1 MRKGRT
7 SKPVKGGKPSG
18 ENRKNVKTTWPG
30 WGGAERLRKQ
40 VRRFAEVARIELMSS
55 EAFETITLEGI
66 LAPKNLYQALL
77 KVEANKGSAG
87 VDGMGTGELRRY
99 FLEHPGELTDKI
111 RKGEYKP
118 SPIKRVYIPKDNGE
132 QRPLGIPTVID
143 RFVQQAVTL
152 VLSREYE
159 KVFRNMSYGFRP
171 NRDCRMAVRKAMEH
185 IKDGYVWVVDLDLR
199 KFFDTVN
206 HSKLIQLLSGRIKD
220 GRVISLIHKFLRAQI
235 CKDGKVGKPNTIGTP
250 QGGVISPL
258 LANVLLNELDQKVED
273 KGIRAVRYAD
283 DAVFFARSR
292 KAAQRIL
299 AWVSN
304 FIEKKLILKVNQ
316 EKTKI
321 LKVGSPE
328 VQFLGFSFTNSVTKK
343 KKARFPDYKYFPV
356 VHRKKRTKLKEKL
369 RALTDRK
376 AIGGIDVVKAKLRL
390 ALKGWANYFKKAV
403 PVWWRIQTDS
413 WLHRRIRQ
421 LLWKQWKKPRKRYE
435 ELKKRWKN
443 APEIG
448 KFAYS
453 SNRYWA
459 MAKAYPIHQALSNQ
473 NLRDEGWYDLEK
485 ALRETR

>member
-1 MRKGRT
+1 
-7 SKPVKGGKPSG
+7 
-18 ENRKNVKTTWPG
+18 
-30 WGGAERLRKQ
+30 
-40 VRRFAEVARIELMSS
+40 MSS

-87 VDGMGTGELRRY
+87 VDGMGTGELRKY

-118 SPIKRVYIPKDNGE
+118 SPIKHVYIPKDNGE

-159 KVFRNMSYGFRP
+159 KVFRDMSYGFRP
-171 NRDCRMAVRKAMEH
+171 NRDCRMAVRKAMER

-206 HSKLIQLLSGRIKD
+206 HSKLIQLLSERIKD

-235 CKDGKVGKPNTIGTP
+235 SEDGKVGKPNTIGTP

-316 EKTKI
+316 EKTKT
-321 LKVGSPE
+321 LRVGSPE

-369 RALTDRK
+369 RALTDRR
-376 AIGGIDVVKAKLRL
+376 AIGGIDAVKAKLRL
-390 ALKGWANYFKKAV
+390 ALKGWSNYFKKAV
-403 PVWWRIQTDS
+403 PVWWRIKTDS

-421 LLWKQWKKPRKRYE
+421 LLWK
-435 ELKKRWKN
+435 N
-443 APEIG
+443 
-448 KFAYS
+448 
-453 SNRYWA
+453 
-459 MAKAYPIHQALSNQ
+459 
-473 NLRDEGWYDLEK
+473 
-485 ALRETR
+485 

>member
-1 MRKGRT
+1 
-7 SKPVKGGKPSG
+7 
-18 ENRKNVKTTWPG
+18 
-30 WGGAERLRKQ
+30 
-40 VRRFAEVARIELMSS
+40 MSS

-87 VDGMGTGELRRY
+87 VDGMGTGELRKY

-159 KVFRNMSYGFRP
+159 KVFRDMSYGFRP

-206 HSKLIQLLSGRIKD
+206 HSKLIQLLSERIKE

-235 CKDGKVGKPNTIGTP
+235 SEDGKVGKPNTIGTP

-316 EKTKI
+316 EKTKT
-321 LKVGSPE
+321 LRVGSPE

-369 RALTDRK
+369 RALTDRR
-376 AIGGIDVVKAKLRL
+376 AIGGIDAVKAKLRL
-390 ALKGWANYFKKAV
+390 ALKGWSNYFKKAV
-403 PVWWRIQTDS
+403 SVWWRIKTDS

-421 LLWKQWKKPRKRYE
+421 LLWKQW
-435 ELKKRWKN
+435 
-443 APEIG
+443 
-448 KFAYS
+448 
-453 SNRYWA
+453 
-459 MAKAYPIHQALSNQ
+459 
-473 NLRDEGWYDLEK
+473 
-485 ALRETR
+485 

>member
-1 MRKGRT
+1 
-7 SKPVKGGKPSG
+7 
-18 ENRKNVKTTWPG
+18 
-30 WGGAERLRKQ
+30 
-40 VRRFAEVARIELMSS
+40 MSS

-87 VDGMGTGELRRY
+87 VDGMGTGELRKY

-159 KVFRNMSYGFRP
+159 KVFRDMSYGFRP

-206 HSKLIQLLSGRIKD
+206 HSKLIQLLSERIKD

-235 CKDGKVGKPNTIGTP
+235 SEDGKVGKPNTIGTP

-316 EKTKI
+316 EKTKT
-321 LKVGSPE
+321 LRVGSPE

-369 RALTDRK
+369 RALTDRR
-376 AIGGIDVVKAKLRL
+376 AIGGIDAVKAKLRL
-390 ALKGWANYFKKAV
+390 ALKGWSNYFKKAV
-403 PVWWRIQTDS
+403 PVWWRIKTDS

-421 LLWKQWKKPRKRYE
+421 LLWKQWKKPGKRQE
-435 ELKKRWKN
+435 ELKKRWKD

-448 KFAYS
+448 EFAYLS
-453 SNRYWA
+453 L
-459 MAKAYPIHQALSNQ
+459 IHI
-473 NLRDEGWYDLEK
+473 
-485 ALRETR
+485 

>member
-1 MRKGRT
+1 
-7 SKPVKGGKPSG
+7 
-18 ENRKNVKTTWPG
+18 
-30 WGGAERLRKQ
+30 
-40 VRRFAEVARIELMSS
+40 MSS

-87 VDGMGTGELRRY
+87 VDGMGTGELRKY

-159 KVFRNMSYGFRP
+159 KVFRDMSYGFRP

-206 HSKLIQLLSGRIKD
+206 HSKLIQLLSERIKD

-235 CKDGKVGKPNTIGTP
+235 SEDGKVGKPNTIGTP

-321 LKVGSPE
+321 LRVGSPE

-369 RALTDRK
+369 RALTDRR
-376 AIGGIDVVKAKLRL
+376 AIGGIDAVKAKLRL
-390 ALKGWANYFKKAV
+390 ALKGWSNYFKKAV
-403 PVWWRIQTDS
+403 PVWWRIKTDS

-421 LLWKQWKKPRKRYE
+421 LLWKQWKKPGKRQE
-435 ELKKRWKN
+435 ELKKRWKD

-448 KFAYS
+448 EFAYS

-459 MAKAYPIHQALSNQ
+459 IAKAYPIHQALNNQ
-473 NLRDEGWYDLEK
+473 NLWNEGWYDLEK

>member
-1 MRKGRT
+1 
-7 SKPVKGGKPSG
+7 
-18 ENRKNVKTTWPG
+18 
-30 WGGAERLRKQ
+30 
-40 VRRFAEVARIELMSS
+40 MSS

-87 VDGMGTGELRRY
+87 VDGMGTGELRKY

-159 KVFRNMSYGFRP
+159 KVFRDMSYGFRP

-185 IKDGYVWVVDLDLR
+185 IKDGYWWVVDLDLR

-206 HSKLIQLLSGRIKD
+206 HSKLIQLLSERIKE

-235 CKDGKVGKPNTIGTP
+235 SEDGKVGKPNTIGTP

-316 EKTKI
+316 EKTKT
-321 LKVGSPE
+321 LRVGSTE
-328 VQFLGFSFTNSVTKK
+328 VTFLGFSFTNSVTKK

-369 RALTDRK
+369 RALTDRR
-376 AIGGIDVVKAKLRL
+376 AIGGIDAVKAKLRL
-390 ALKGWANYFKKAV
+390 ALKGWSNYFKKAV
-403 PVWWRIQTDS
+403 SVWWRIKTDS

-421 LLWKQWKKPRKRYE
+421 LLWKQW
-435 ELKKRWKN
+435 
-443 APEIG
+443 
-448 KFAYS
+448 
-453 SNRYWA
+453 
-459 MAKAYPIHQALSNQ
+459 
-473 NLRDEGWYDLEK
+473 
-485 ALRETR
+485 

>member
-1 MRKGRT
+1 
-7 SKPVKGGKPSG
+7 
-18 ENRKNVKTTWPG
+18 
-30 WGGAERLRKQ
+30 
-40 VRRFAEVARIELMSS
+40 MSS

-87 VDGMGTGELRRY
+87 VDGMGTGELRKY

-159 KVFRNMSYGFRP
+159 KVFRDMSYGFRP

-206 HSKLIQLLSGRIKD
+206 HSKLIQLLSERIKE

-235 CKDGKVGKPNTIGTP
+235 SEDGKVGKPNTIGTP

-316 EKTKI
+316 EKTKT
-321 LKVGSPE
+321 LRVGSPE

-369 RALTDRK
+369 RALTDRR
-376 AIGGIDVVKAKLRL
+376 AIGGIDAVKAKLRL
-390 ALKGWANYFKKAV
+390 ALKGWSNYFKKAV
-403 PVWWRIQTDS
+403 SVWWRIKTDS

-421 LLWKQWKKPRKRYE
+421 LLWKQWKKPGKRQE
-435 ELKKRWKN
+435 ELKKRC
-443 APEIG
+443 G
-448 KFAYS
+448 KTRLKSGS
-453 SNRYWA
+453 SHTVR
-459 MAKAYPIHQALSNQ
+459 IDTGQ
-473 NLRDEGWYDLEK
+473 LRRLTPY
-485 ALRETR
+485 TRP

>member
-1 MRKGRT
+1 
-7 SKPVKGGKPSG
+7 
-18 ENRKNVKTTWPG
+18 
-30 WGGAERLRKQ
+30 
-40 VRRFAEVARIELMSS
+40 MSS

-87 VDGMGTGELRRY
+87 VDGMGTGELRKY

-159 KVFRNMSYGFRP
+159 KVFRDMSYGFRP

-206 HSKLIQLLSGRIKD
+206 HSKLIQLLSERIKD

-235 CKDGKVGKPNTIGTP
+235 SEDGKVGKPNTIGTP

-316 EKTKI
+316 EKTKT
-321 LKVGSPE
+321 LRVGSPE

-369 RALTDRK
+369 RALTDRR
-376 AIGGIDVVKAKLRL
+376 AIGGIDAVKAKLRL
-390 ALKGWANYFKKAV
+390 ALKGWSNYFKKAV
-403 PVWWRIQTDS
+403 PVWWRIKTDS

-421 LLWKQWKKPRKRYE
+421 LLWKQWKKPGKRQE
-435 ELKKRWKN
+435 ELKKRWKD

-448 KFAYS
+448 EFAYS

-459 MAKAYPIHQALSNQ
+459 IAKAYPIHQALSNQ
-473 NLRDEGWYDLEK
+473 NLWNEGCYDLEK

>member
-1 MRKGRT
+1 
-7 SKPVKGGKPSG
+7 
-18 ENRKNVKTTWPG
+18 
-30 WGGAERLRKQ
+30 
-40 VRRFAEVARIELMSS
+40 MSS

-87 VDGMGTGELRRY
+87 VDGMGTGELRKY

-159 KVFRNMSYGFRP
+159 KVFRDMSYGFRP

-206 HSKLIQLLSGRIKD
+206 HSKLIQLLSERIKD

-235 CKDGKVGKPNTIGTP
+235 SEDGKVGKTNTIGTP

-283 DAVFFARSR
+283 DAMFFARSR

-316 EKTKI
+316 EKTKT
-321 LKVGSPE
+321 LRVGSPE
-328 VQFLGFSFTNSVTKK
+328 VQFNDMEPLCSQRDRGSKMKVTKFSLK
-343 KKARFPDYKYFPV
+343 VIPCQLEGYSQKLSIQISN
-356 VHRKKRTKLKEKL
+356 TKPS
-369 RALTDRK
+369 
-376 AIGGIDVVKAKLRL
+376 V
-390 ALKGWANYFKKAV
+390 
-403 PVWWRIQTDS
+403 
-413 WLHRRIRQ
+413 
-421 LLWKQWKKPRKRYE
+421 
-435 ELKKRWKN
+435 
-443 APEIG
+443 
-448 KFAYS
+448 
-453 SNRYWA
+453 
-459 MAKAYPIHQALSNQ
+459 
-473 NLRDEGWYDLEK
+473 
-485 ALRETR
+485 

>member
-1 MRKGRT
+1 
-7 SKPVKGGKPSG
+7 
-18 ENRKNVKTTWPG
+18 
-30 WGGAERLRKQ
+30 
-40 VRRFAEVARIELMSS
+40 MSS

-87 VDGMGTGELRRY
+87 VDGMGTGELRKY

-159 KVFRNMSYGFRP
+159 KVFRDMSYGFRP

-206 HSKLIQLLSGRIKD
+206 HSKLIQLLSERIKD

-235 CKDGKVGKPNTIGTP
+235 SEDGKVGKPNTIGTP

-316 EKTKI
+316 EKTKT
-321 LKVGSPE
+321 LRVGSPE

-369 RALTDRK
+369 RALTDRR
-376 AIGGIDVVKAKLRL
+376 AIGGIDAVKAKLRL
-390 ALKGWANYFKKAV
+390 ALKGWSNYFKKAV
-403 PVWWRIQTDS
+403 PVWWRIKTDS

-421 LLWKQWKKPRKRYE
+421 LLWKQWKKPKTQIKNLVKCGYSIDEARGLAYCRKGYMFISHSKILQNAITKE
-435 ELKKRWKN
+435 GLQKSNKKLGRR
-443 APEIG
+443 G
-448 KFAYS
+448 LVFALDY
-453 SNRYWA
+453 YLA
-459 MAKAYPIHQALSNQ
+459 
-473 NLRDEGWYDLEK
+473 
-485 ALRETR
+485 

>member
-1 MRKGRT
+1 
-7 SKPVKGGKPSG
+7 
-18 ENRKNVKTTWPG
+18 
-30 WGGAERLRKQ
+30 
-40 VRRFAEVARIELMSS
+40 MSS

-87 VDGMGTGELRRY
+87 VDGMGTGELRKY

-159 KVFRNMSYGFRP
+159 KVFRDMSYGFRP

-199 KFFDTVN
+199 KFFETVN
-206 HSKLIQLLSGRIKD
+206 HSKLIQLLSERIKD

-235 CKDGKVGKPNTIGTP
+235 SEDGKVGKPNTIGTP

-283 DAVFFARSR
+283 DAMFFARSR

-316 EKTKI
+316 EKTKT
-321 LKVGSPE
+321 LRVGSPE

-369 RALTDRK
+369 RALTDRR
-376 AIGGIDVVKAKLRL
+376 AIGGIDAVKAKLRL
-390 ALKGWANYFKKAV
+390 ALKGWSNYFKKAV
-403 PVWWRIQTDS
+403 PVWWRIKTDS

-421 LLWKQWKKPRKRYE
+421 LLWKQWKKPGKRQE
-435 ELKKRWKN
+435 ELKKRWKD

-448 KFAYS
+448 EFAYS

-459 MAKAYPIHQALSNQ
+459 IAKAYPIHQALSNQ
-473 NLRDEGWYDLEK
+473 HLWNEGWYDLEK

>member
-1 MRKGRT
+1 
-7 SKPVKGGKPSG
+7 
-18 ENRKNVKTTWPG
+18 
-30 WGGAERLRKQ
+30 
-40 VRRFAEVARIELMSS
+40 MSS

-87 VDGMGTGELRRY
+87 VDGMGTGELRKY

-132 QRPLGIPTVID
+132 QRTLGIPTVID

-159 KVFRNMSYGFRP
+159 KVFRDMSYGFRP

-206 HSKLIQLLSGRIKD
+206 HSKLIQLLSERIKE

-235 CKDGKVGKPNTIGTP
+235 SEDGKVGKPNTIGTP

-316 EKTKI
+316 EKTKT
-321 LKVGSPE
+321 LRVGSPE

-369 RALTDRK
+369 RALTDRR
-376 AIGGIDVVKAKLRL
+376 AIGGIDAVKAKLRL
-390 ALKGWANYFKKAV
+390 ALKGWSNYFKKAV
-403 PVWWRIQTDS
+403 SVWWRIKTDS

-421 LLWKQWKKPRKRYE
+421 LLWKQW
-435 ELKKRWKN
+435 
-443 APEIG
+443 
-448 KFAYS
+448 
-453 SNRYWA
+453 
-459 MAKAYPIHQALSNQ
+459 
-473 NLRDEGWYDLEK
+473 
-485 ALRETR
+485 

>member
-1 MRKGRT
+1 
-7 SKPVKGGKPSG
+7 
-18 ENRKNVKTTWPG
+18 
-30 WGGAERLRKQ
+30 
-40 VRRFAEVARIELMSS
+40 MSS

-87 VDGMGTGELRRY
+87 VDGMGTGELRKY

-159 KVFRNMSYGFRP
+159 KVFRDMSYGFRP

-206 HSKLIQLLSGRIKD
+206 HSKLIQLLSERIKE

-235 CKDGKVGKPNTIGTP
+235 SEDGKVGKPNTIGTP

-316 EKTKI
+316 EKTKT
-321 LKVGSPE
+321 LRVGSPE

-369 RALTDRK
+369 RALTDRR
-376 AIGGIDVVKAKLRL
+376 AIGGIDAVKAKLRL
-390 ALKGWANYFKKAV
+390 ALKGWSNYFKKAV
-403 PVWWRIQTDS
+403 SVWWRIKTDS

-421 LLWKQWKKPRKRYE
+421 LLWKQWKKPGKRQE
-435 ELKKRWKN
+435 ELKKRWKD
-443 APEIG
+443 APESG
-448 KFAYS
+448 S
-453 SNRYWA
+453 SHTVR
-459 MAKAYPIHQALSNQ
+459 IDTGQ
-473 NLRDEGWYDLEK
+473 LRRLTPY
-485 ALRETR
+485 TRP

>member
-1 MRKGRT
+1 
-7 SKPVKGGKPSG
+7 
-18 ENRKNVKTTWPG
+18 
-30 WGGAERLRKQ
+30 
-40 VRRFAEVARIELMSS
+40 MSS

-87 VDGMGTGELRRY
+87 VDGMGTGELRKY

-159 KVFRNMSYGFRP
+159 KVFRDMSYGFRP

-206 HSKLIQLLSGRIKD
+206 HSKLIQLLSERIKE

-235 CKDGKVGKPNTIGTP
+235 SEDGKVGKPNTIGTP

-316 EKTKI
+316 EKTKT
-321 LKVGSPE
+321 LRVGSPE

-369 RALTDRK
+369 RALTDRR
-376 AIGGIDVVKAKLRL
+376 AIGGIDAVKAKLRL
-390 ALKGWANYFKKAV
+390 ALKGWSNYFKKAV
-403 PVWWRIQTDS
+403 SVWWRIKTDS

-421 LLWKQWKKPRKRYE
+421 LLWKQWKKPGKRQE
-435 ELKKRWKN
+435 ELKKRWKD

-448 KFAYS
+448 EFAYS
-453 SNRYWA
+453 SQ
-459 MAKAYPIHQALSNQ
+459 IDTGQ
-473 NLRDEGWYDLEK
+473 LRRLTPY
-485 ALRETR
+485 TRP

>member
-1 MRKGRT
+1 
-7 SKPVKGGKPSG
+7 
-18 ENRKNVKTTWPG
+18 
-30 WGGAERLRKQ
+30 
-40 VRRFAEVARIELMSS
+40 MSS

-87 VDGMGTGELRRY
+87 VDGMGTGELRKY

-159 KVFRNMSYGFRP
+159 KVFRDMSYGFRP

-206 HSKLIQLLSGRIKD
+206 HSKLIQLLSERIKE

-235 CKDGKVGKPNTIGTP
+235 SEDGKVGKPNTIGTP

-304 FIEKKLILKVNQ
+304 FIEKK
-316 EKTKI
+316 
-321 LKVGSPE
+321 S
-328 VQFLGFSFTNSVTKK
+328 
-343 KKARFPDYKYFPV
+343 
-356 VHRKKRTKLKEKL
+356 
-369 RALTDRK
+369 
-376 AIGGIDVVKAKLRL
+376 
-390 ALKGWANYFKKAV
+390 
-403 PVWWRIQTDS
+403 
-413 WLHRRIRQ
+413 
-421 LLWKQWKKPRKRYE
+421 
-435 ELKKRWKN
+435 
-443 APEIG
+443 
-448 KFAYS
+448 
-453 SNRYWA
+453 
-459 MAKAYPIHQALSNQ
+459 
-473 NLRDEGWYDLEK
+473 
-485 ALRETR
+485 

>member
-1 MRKGRT
+1 M
-7 SKPVKGGKPSG
+7 
-18 ENRKNVKTTWPG
+18 TT
-30 WGGAERLRKQ
+30 
-40 VRRFAEVARIELMSS
+40 
-55 EAFETITLEGI
+55 T
-66 LAPKNLYQALL
+66 
-77 KVEANKGSAG
+77 G
-87 VDGMGTGELRRY
+87 V
-99 FLEHPGELTDKI
+99 
-111 RKGEYKP
+111 
-118 SPIKRVYIPKDNGE
+118 
-132 QRPLGIPTVID
+132 
-143 RFVQQAVTL
+143 
-152 VLSREYE
+152 
-159 KVFRNMSYGFRP
+159 
-171 NRDCRMAVRKAMEH
+171 
-185 IKDGYVWVVDLDLR
+185 
-199 KFFDTVN
+199 
-206 HSKLIQLLSGRIKD
+206 
-220 GRVISLIHKFLRAQI
+220 
-235 CKDGKVGKPNTIGTP
+235 
-250 QGGVISPL
+250 
-258 LANVLLNELDQKVED
+258 
-273 KGIRAVRYAD
+273 
-283 DAVFFARSR
+283 
-292 KAAQRIL
+292 
-299 AWVSN
+299 
-304 FIEKKLILKVNQ
+304 
-316 EKTKI
+316 
-321 LKVGSPE
+321 PE
-328 VQFLGFSFTNSVTKK
+328 IGFSFTNSVTKK